1 MAKPGKNIP
10 TKPNPQDPASYDAF
24 DAEWRKVGLSG
35 PARRALVDAKLYKVS
50 DLRKIS
56 LEKLTS
62 LHGMGKSAVARLKV
76 LMEAKRLTF
85 LP

>member
-1 MAKPGKNIP
+1 MAKPGKTAP
-10 TKPNPQDPASYDAF
+10 SKPNPEDPASYDAF
-24 DAEWRKVGLSG
+24 DGEWRKIGLSG

-56 LEKLTS
+56 LAELNS

-76 LMEAKRLTF
+76 LMNAKKLTF

>member
-10 TKPNPQDPASYDAF
+10 AKPNPQDPSSYDAF
-24 DAEWRKVGLSG
+24 DGEWRKVGLSG

-56 LEKLTS
+56 LAKLNS

-76 LMEAKRLTF
+76 LMQAKRLTF

>member
-10 TKPNPQDPASYDAF
+10 AKPNPQDLASYDVF
-24 DAEWRKVGLSG
+24 DGEWRKAGLTG
-35 PARRALVDAKLYKVS
+35 PARRALVDVKLYKVS

-56 LEKLTS
+56 LEKLSS
-62 LHGMGKSAVARLKV
+62 LPGMSKSAVARLKV
-76 LMEAKRLTF
+76 LMNAKRLTF

>member
-10 TKPNPQDPASYDAF
+10 AKPNPQDPSSYDAF
-24 DAEWRKVGLSG
+24 DGEWRKVGLTG
-35 PARRALVDAKLYKVS
+35 PARRSLVDVKLYKVS

-56 LEKLTS
+56 LEKLSS
-62 LHGMGKSAVARLKV
+62 LPGMSKSAVARLKV
-76 LMEAKRLTF
+76 LMNAKRLNF